1 MSNEKESNIK
11 LKRDFGVSDVLVDFL
26 GALFPGLLFSVLL
39 F

>member
-26 GALFPGLLFSVLL
+26 GAFISRFT